1 MKVKSWE
8 KKIILLPNWERRK
21 EKSYASFKNLFFI
34 FIFIFFCFCFC
45 FFFLFL
51 RFLNLRTAKKK
62 KKIMNYVQL
71 RLPFS
76 SAG

>member
-34 FIFIFFCFCFC
+34 FILFLFL

-51 RFLNLRTAKKK
+51 RFLNLRIAKKKK